1 MNIKKLSATLA
12 AACAGVVFLTGM
24 AMAMPAQA
32 TNSLNVRSGPDRSYR
47 VVDVLHPG
55 ERVNVEDCNRNGWCF
70 ITHRGRDGWVSSR
83 YLTNTRGYHRDTY
96 RAKPR
101 HYRDDYRPRRRS
113 NGSSFNFSFSIHGDD
128 CYRSH
133 GRIVC
138 R

>member
-12 AACAGVVFLTGM
+12 TACAGVVFLTGM

-32 TNSLNVRSGPDRSYR
+32 TNSLNVRSGPDRGYR
-47 VVDVLHPG
+47 VVDVLNRG
-55 ERVNVEDCNRNGWCF
+55 ERVNVERCKSNGWCF

-83 YLTNTRGYHRDTY
+83 YLTNSQLHHRKSH

-101 HYRDDYRPRRRS
+101 HTRPAPRS
-113 NGSSFNFSFSIHGDD
+113 NGSSFNFSFSIQGDD
-128 CYRSH
+128 CHRRH
-133 GRIVC
+133 GRVIC